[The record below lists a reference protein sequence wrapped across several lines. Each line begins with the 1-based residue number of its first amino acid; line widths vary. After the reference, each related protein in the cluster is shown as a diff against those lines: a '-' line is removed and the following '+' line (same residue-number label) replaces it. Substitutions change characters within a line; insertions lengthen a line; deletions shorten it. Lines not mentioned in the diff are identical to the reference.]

1 MTTRT
6 ILGTTVYGQPSG
18 NYDGSSQDWFSNPVT
33 AANYYRGRGGVQT
46 IIFSVVGFE
55 GTMYL
60 DACLN
65 EDPAEA
71 DWFNTYIYGDGSTLP
86 ITDYHPATVTGNF
99 TWMRIRVE
107 GFSGGTINDVTITY

>member
-6 ILGTTVYGQPSG
+6 ILCTTVYGQPSG
-18 NYDGSSQDWFSNPVT
+18 NYDGSSQDWFSDPVT

>member
-18 NYDGSSQDWFSNPVT
+18 NYDGSSQDWFSDPVT
-33 AANYYRGRGGVQT
+33 AANYYRGRGRVQT

>member
-18 NYDGSSQDWFSNPVT
+18 NYDGSSQDWFSDPVT